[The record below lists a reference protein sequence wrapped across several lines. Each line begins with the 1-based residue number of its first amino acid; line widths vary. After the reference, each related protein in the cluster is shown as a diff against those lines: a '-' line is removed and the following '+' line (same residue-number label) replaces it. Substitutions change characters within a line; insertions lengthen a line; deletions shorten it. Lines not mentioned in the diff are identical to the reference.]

1 MRLEP
6 SNNFFH
12 GLLEWGRRVT
22 APQPASRVEQAA
34 QVTPRDSHV
43 SESSTA
49 STQKAMRPVGTR
61 GAHLD
66 VYA

>member
-6 SNNFFH
+6 SNNFFQ

-22 APQPASRVEQAA
+22 APQQPQQVASGSEVSVQPAEA
-34 QVTPRDSHV
+34 PG
-43 SESSTA
+43 TA
-49 STQKAMRPVGTR
+49 TQRALRPVGTR
-61 GAHLD
+61 GGHLD